1 MSGAS
6 LRRLKLFSFKLNVLL
21 EVTQAINENLP
32 QDELLDR
39 YEKILYN
46 ELNIGRVVIFKHNDK
61 WECILN
67 AGLKTTDNG
76 IDRIDVERDLLPVT
90 DITNVTT
97 AEDQFL
103 SKHFD
108 VIIPIY
114 NNNAPLAF
122 VLIGDIDE
130 EMEGISP
137 TIKHLHFIQ
146 TLSNIIIVAIEN
158 IRLYKESLR
167 QEAIRKE
174 LEFASQM
181 QTLLIPDQNKLPQND
196 ELLVA
201 TYYHPHMDVG
211 GDYYDFITLDENR
224 IGFCI
229 ADVSGKGISAALFM
243 SNFQAN
249 LRALF
254 SADIPLDRLIQK
266 LNNRVMEI
274 ANGEKFI
281 TLFLGRVDKRTKEL
295 EFVNAGHNP
304 PIFYDINT
312 KEMIHLT
319 EGCIGLGMLDDIPFL
334 KLGNRKINPN
344 TKILCYTD
352 GLVEFVHENKVEFDI
367 SEIEQV
373 LSNDENID
381 DNIEEIIQN
390 QNVYK
395 GNTAIFDDISI
406 LGLQFFK

>member
-1 MSGAS
+1 MAGTS

-32 QDELLDR
+32 QEELLDR
-39 YEKILYN
+39 YEKILKN
-46 ELNIGRVVIFKHNDK
+46 ELNIGRIVIFKYNEGWD
-61 WECILN
+61 CILK
-67 AGLKTTDNG
+67 AGVKDG
-76 IDRIDVERDLLPVT
+76 KKIEQIDVYRDLLPVK

-97 AEDQFL
+97 AEDQRL
-103 SKHFD
+103 SHFD
-108 VIIPIY
+108 VIIPVY

-158 IRLYKESLR
+158 IRLYKESIR
-167 QEAIRKE
+167 QEAIKKE

-181 QTLLIPDQNKLPQND
+181 QSLLIPDQNKLPQND
-196 ELLVA
+196 RLHVS
-201 TYYHPHMDVG
+201 TYYHPHFDIG
-211 GDYYDFITLDENR
+211 GDYYDFLTLDKER

-254 SADIPLDRLIQK
+254 SSEISLDELIHK
-266 LNNRVMEI
+266 LNTRVMEI
-274 ANGEKFI
+274 AGGEKFI
-281 TLFLGRVDKRTKEL
+281 TLFIGRMNLKTKYL
-295 EFVNAGHNP
+295 EYINAGHNP
-304 PIFYDINT
+304 PILYDINT
-312 KEMIHLT
+312 NKTSYLT
-319 EGCIGLGMLDDIPFL
+319 DGCIGLGMLEQIPYL
-334 KLGNRKINPN
+334 TKGEININPN

-352 GLVEFVHENKVEFDI
+352 GLVEFIHENKIEFDVK
-367 SEIEQV
+367 EIEQT
-373 LSNDENID
+373 LANKFHIEE
-381 DNIEEIIQN
+381 NIEEIIQN
-390 QNVYK
+390 QNIYK

-406 LGLQFFK
+406 IGIEFFK